1 MHQNKRR
8 RGRGGGGGESSRI
21 VVVAAAAAVSK
32 SAGENNRRRELL
44 VEGGDPLAHA
54 GRRHGGAL
62 RGEALDV
69 DEEDRGLGEEL
80 GAELEAG
87 GAVRPRVPPRLDA
100 AQDGVDGGE
109 VARGWRRDEV
119 RRIVANFGWPGIS
132 ARMPCTFCPVHRM

>member
-1 MHQNKRR
+1 M
-8 RGRGGGGGESSRI
+8 GEGEGEGERGGEI
-21 VVVAAAAAVSK
+21 VVVVVLVSAAVSK
-32 SAGENNRRRELL
+32 SADENNRRRELL

-87 GAVRPRVPPRLDA
+87 GAVRPREPPRMHA
-100 AQDGVDGGE
+100 AQDGVDG
-109 VARGWRRDEV
+109 VARGCKR
-119 RRIVANFGWPGIS
+119 G
-132 ARMPCTFCPVHRM
+132 CHRKKL